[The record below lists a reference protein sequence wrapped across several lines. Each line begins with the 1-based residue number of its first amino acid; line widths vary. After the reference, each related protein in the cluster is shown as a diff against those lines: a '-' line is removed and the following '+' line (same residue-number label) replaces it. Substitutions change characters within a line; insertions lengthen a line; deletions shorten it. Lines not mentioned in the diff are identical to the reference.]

1 MNQEQ
6 LEAKINVMQKSE
18 FLQDYHQFILDKK
31 MAVFIKEMNDEFG
44 YNDGEPLEEDG
55 IEFVVQFMKL
65 SWMLANAVYEE
76 E

>member
-6 LEAKINVMQKSE
+6 LEAKINAMQKSE

-31 MAVFIKEMNDEFG
+31 TDDFIKEMNDEFG

-55 IEFVVQFMKL
+55 IEFVIQLMKL
-65 SWMLANAVYEE
+65 KWMQANAVYEE
-76 E
+76 